1 MPLTDSPPTA
11 PPAIEQSAIEKPGI
25 EQSGA
30 ADFDLGQV
38 ARKDGAIE
46 WHMVRRDCL
55 AAKPGEIVVCAP
67 DPAQDRLLPLRGDY
81 AVEAG
86 LPRAETGIGPGTTL
100 GVEAQS
106 AALANGMTAT
116 RVMVGIKLKF

>member
-1 MPLTDSPPTA
+1 MPLTDSPPPA
-11 PPAIEQSAIEKPGI
+11 PPAIEQPA
-25 EQSGA
+25 A

-38 ARKDGAIE
+38 ERKDGTIE
-46 WHMVRRDCL
+46 WHAIRRDCL

-86 LPRAETGIGPGTTL
+86 LPRAETGIAKGTTL

-106 AALANGMTAT
+106 AALANGMTAN
-116 RVMVGIKLKF
+116 RVMVGIKIKF